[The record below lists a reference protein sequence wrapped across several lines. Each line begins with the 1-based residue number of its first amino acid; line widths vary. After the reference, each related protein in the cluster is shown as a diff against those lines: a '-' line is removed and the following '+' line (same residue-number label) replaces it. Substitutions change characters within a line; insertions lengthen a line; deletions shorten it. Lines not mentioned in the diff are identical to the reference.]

1 MVIPTTGRVRLAG
14 ARDYKAPS
22 HGLAGQARR
31 ACSVYKRKSA
41 PGMRREG
48 GVLHSSAS

>member
-22 HGLAGQARR
+22 LGLAGQAQR
-31 ACSVYKRKSA
+31 ANSVYKKVCT
-41 PGMRREG
+41 GNEEG
-48 GVLHSSAS
+48 VRGLGLLS